1 MKRQMSLGMLFTR
14 KSLWR
19 CVGLLLLM
27 AAAQAVLA
35 RPSLYQYEGWSPAEP
50 FLDGTW
56 FRLISTLGLLGTAA
70 AVMLS
75 MGGFGSHSSY
85 TVSRLPVRRW
95 TVYAW
100 GIGTAVGM
108 VLLFWA
114 VQLAVMLGILRW
126 YIGNL
131 SYTENNPQT
140 LLLYCY
146 RVGILH
152 SLLPLADTTRWITSI
167 CYFLGLGV
175 VTGVWSVRAFT
186 GKWSALPL
194 VLAAAWFFPGG
205 VVGESGWA
213 VFLAVVAVLLALGAL
228 WKLWEEDWP

>member
-27 AAAQAVLA
+27 AAAQAALIGL
-35 RPSLYQYEGWSPAEP
+35 SLRQYEGWPPAEP

-56 FRLISTLGLLGTAA
+56 FRLISALGLLGTTA

-100 GIGTAVGM
+100 GVGTAVGM
-108 VLLFWA
+108 FLLFWA
-114 VQLAVMLGILRW
+114 VQLAVLLGILRW

-194 VLAAAWFFPGG
+194 VLAAAWFFPAG

-213 VFLAVVAVLLALGAL
+213 VFLAVAAVLLALGAL